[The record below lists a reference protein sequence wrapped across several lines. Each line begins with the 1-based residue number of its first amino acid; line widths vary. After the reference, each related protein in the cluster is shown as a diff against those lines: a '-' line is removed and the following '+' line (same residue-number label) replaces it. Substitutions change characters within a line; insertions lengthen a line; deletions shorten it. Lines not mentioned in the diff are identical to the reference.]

1 MQEISAYELIKE
13 KLHAIPNQRHKGS
26 LFEKISKQ
34 FLQEHDSANEYE
46 SIDLWYDWKLRGK
59 ERDKG
64 IDIVITTS
72 NKEYIAVQCK
82 FHQNS
87 VSYNDI
93 SPFLTQLLSGHKLQ
107 NGVGGVKFK
116 KGIII
121 STSNLTSEALKAIEQ
136 IRSTGM
142 GIDIDEITEEDFIYS
157 RIDWEKFDPTKTE
170 DEIPLCDKKRPRP
183 HQTEA
188 IEKTKEYFSDPKNA
202 RGKLIMACGT
212 GKTYTSLKIME
223 ALDPKIT
230 LFLAPSIALLSQ
242 TFREYAQEKSEPF
255 YASIVCSDDKTGQS
269 KKNKSKNEDNDD
281 IKFSELPIKAST
293 RLEDILSAYERAQK
307 ENKRFII
314 FSTYQSALR
323 IKEAQEA
330 GLNGIDLIICDEA
343 HRTVGAMYST
353 NERDDKNAFTLCHS
367 DENIKAKKR
376 LYMTATPK
384 VYSESSKAKAK
395 EKDNVIYSMDDA
407 QTFGEEIYT
416 LNFERAIALDLLTD
430 YKVIILAVRSENLSG
445 VTNSVN
451 KKISQLE
458 AKGTKLDK
466 KLINNEFVCKIVGTH
481 KGLAKQDLIALDEEN
496 KEDHNL
502 QNKADTFVSQ
512 RAISF
517 CKSINTSKN
526 IKDSFETIMECYD
539 EELKKKSFKNL
550 QIKIDHVDGTMNCK
564 DRLEKLEKLNEFQP
578 NTCKVLSNARC
589 LSEGVDVPAL
599 DSVIFFDGRSAMVDI
614 IQAVGRVMRKAK
626 NKKRG
631 YIILPI
637 ALRESEIKNLDE
649 AVKNTNFQNIWKVL
663 KALRS
668 HDSSLVDEAT
678 FREKIKIFGSD
689 DASNLDDEEELQ
701 KDKTEQS
708 PNDPKQA
715 QKTLFDAIL
724 LQDLAN
730 AVYNVMPTKLGDRN
744 YWENFAKKTGNIA
757 RTLNDRLKEL
767 FGKNPEIF
775 DNFLTSL
782 RGNIHQNIKEEEAL
796 DMIISHVIT
805 KPIFDAIFG
814 DNIQN
819 PIAKAL
825 DKMVLKL
832 SDLGLEGETKDLKN
846 LYESVKT
853 EAARAKSQKTQQELI
868 KNLYN
873 TFFKE
878 AFRKQSEK
886 LGIVYTPIEVVDFI
900 LRATNGILKKHFN
913 TDFNDKNITI
923 FDPFTGTGSF
933 IARLLSKENDF
944 ISDEALKEK
953 FQKGLFAFDIVLLS
967 YYIALINIT
976 QAAQSRDS
984 SLKNFKNIALTD
996 SLDYLE
1002 EKSAKGVIPGF
1013 EDLKEN
1019 QEIKTTMEKQ
1029 NIRVIIGN
1037 PPYSSG
1043 AKSENDNNQN
1053 LKHPKLEKRV
1063 YETYGKNSTSRSV
1076 GNTTRDTL
1084 IQSIRMASDLLK
1096 DKGVLGF
1103 VVNGS
1108 FIDSKSADG
1117 FRKCV
1122 AKEFSHLYVL
1132 NLRGNARTS
1141 GEERKKQG
1149 DGIFDSGSRA
1159 TVAIIFFV
1167 KDESVQNSTIHYY
1180 EVEDYLKREAK
1191 LNLLAGFENLDSVP
1205 FSEITPNNKGDWINQ
1220 REYGFD
1226 KLIPLKRDKNQKIF
1240 DTIFDLNSNG
1250 VKTSRDPWVYNFSPN
1265 ALMQSVQ
1272 NCIDAYNADLK
1283 RFNERFREAFKQRTQ
1298 GIKPADRYKHLS
1310 DQEITTDKTKIAW
1323 VQNLKT
1329 QLIKGKKL
1337 DDFSQEKISV
1347 SLYRPFNKQYF
1358 YYERELAWSFCLMK
1372 KIFPDKS
1379 ARNVVINTG
1388 VGKVFS
1394 ALISS
1399 EIPCLDLLH
1408 HNQAYPLYYYDD
1420 LGNRYNAISGYA
1432 LNLFRRHYQDNAIVE
1447 EEIFYYIYAIFHHKG
1462 YLEKYKN
1469 SLTKEDP
1476 RIALSKDF
1484 KELSILGE
1492 ELAKLHLN
1500 YESGEMH
1507 TSVAYK
1513 TLMNAEQKDY
1523 YDVVQMKKDK
1533 KGDRIQYNHHITIT
1547 QIPQKAFDYVVNGK
1561 SAIDWVIERY
1571 SITTDKDSLI
1581 ENNPNHYAGGKYIFE
1596 LLCRV
1601 ITLSVKSVDLIEKI
1615 SEKRFE

>member
-13 KLHAIPNQRHKGS
+13 KLHAIPNLRHKGS

-46 SIDLWYDWKLRGK
+46 SIDLWYDWELRGK

-87 VSYNDI
+87 ISLNDI
-93 SPFLTQLLSGHKLQ
+93 ATFLHKLQ
-107 NGVGGVKFK
+107 SGVGEVRFK

-121 STSNLTSEALKAIEQ
+121 STSNLTSTALKEIEQ
-136 IRSTGM
+136 TRSAGKD
-142 GIDIDEITEEDFIYS
+142 IDIDIISEEDFIYS

-170 DEIPLCDKKRPRP
+170 DEIPLCDKKKPRP

-188 IEKTKEYFSDPKNA
+188 INATKEYFSDPKNA

-242 TFREYAQEKSEPF
+242 TFREYAQEKSDPF
-255 YASIVCSDDKTGQS
+255 YASIVCSDDKVGQS
-269 KKNKSKNEDNDD
+269 KNEYNDD

-293 RLEDILSAYERAQK
+293 RLEDILSVYEKAQK

-343 HRTVGAMYST
+343 HRTVGAMYSS

-367 DENIKAKKR
+367 DENIKATKR

-395 EKDNVIYSMDDA
+395 EKDNVIYSMDDEEI
-407 QTFGEEIYT
+407 FGEEIYT
-416 LNFERAIALDLLTD
+416 LNFSKAIALDLLTD

-451 KKISQLE
+451 KKISQLK

-481 KGLAKQDLIALDEEN
+481 KGLAKQDLIALDDEN
-496 KEDHNL
+496 KEDNDL
-502 QNKADTFVSQ
+502 KSKRDTFVSQ

-517 CKSINTSKN
+517 CKSIQTSKN

-550 QIKIDHVDGTMNCK
+550 KISIDHVDGTMNCK
-564 DRLEKLEKLNEFQP
+564 ERLDKLEELNQFEP

-599 DSVIFFDGRSAMVDI
+599 DSVIFFDGKSAMVDI

-637 ALRESEIKNLDE
+637 ALEEHEIQNLDE
-649 AVKNTNFQNIWKVL
+649 AVKNTNFKNIWKVL

-678 FREKIKIFGSD
+678 FKEKIKIFGSD
-689 DASNLDDEEELQ
+689 DTSNLDDEEELQ

-708 PNDPKQA
+708 DPKQA

-724 LQDLAN
+724 LQDLAD

-757 RTLNDRLKEL
+757 RTLNERLKDI

-796 DMIISHVIT
+796 DMITSHVIT

-878 AFRKQSEK
+878 AFKKQSEK

-913 TDFNDKNITI
+913 TDFNDQNITI

-933 IARLLSKENDF
+933 IARLLSKENAL

-976 QAAQSRDS
+976 QAAQNRDS

-1002 EKSAKGVIPGF
+1002 EKSAKGVFPLF

-1019 QEIKTTMEKQ
+1019 QEIKDTLADQ

-1053 LKHPKLEKRV
+1053 LTHPKLEKLV
-1063 YETYGKNSTSRSV
+1063 YEKYGKNSTAKV
-1076 GNTTRDTL
+1076 GATTRDTL
-1084 IQSIRMASDLLK
+1084 IQSIRMASDLLR
-1096 DKGVLGF
+1096 DKGVVGF

-1122 AKEFSHLYVL
+1122 AKEFSHLYAL
-1132 NLRGNARTS
+1132 NLRGNQRTS
-1141 GEERKKQG
+1141 GEVSKKEG
-1149 DGIFDSGSRA
+1149 GKIFDSGSRA
-1159 TVAIIFFV
+1159 TIAVIFFV
-1167 KDESVQNSTIHYY
+1167 KDKSVPDNTIFYY
-1180 EVEDYLKREAK
+1180 EVEDGLKREAK
-1191 LNLLAGFENLDSVP
+1191 LNLLAGFENLDLVP
-1205 FSEITPNNKGDWINQ
+1205 FKEITPNDKGDWINQ
-1220 REYGFD
+1220 RNDDFE
-1226 KLIPLKRDKNQKIF
+1226 KLIPLKRDKKLKIF

-1250 VKTSRDPWVYNFSPN
+1250 VVSGRDPWVYNFSPN

-1272 NCIDAYNADLK
+1272 TCIDTYNADLK
-1283 RFNERFREAFKQRTQ
+1283 RFNEVFREAFKQRTK
-1298 GIKPADRYKHLS
+1298 GVKKADLYKHLN

-1323 VQNLKT
+1323 TRSLKQGFIKNENLPESSMERIR
-1329 QLIKGKKL
+1329 LA
-1337 DDFSQEKISV
+1337 
-1347 SLYRPFNKQYF
+1347 LYRPFNKQWLYWDKTWN
-1358 YYERELAWSFCLMK
+1358 EEQSQLP
-1372 KIFPDKS
+1372 KIFPDKG
-1379 ARNVVINTG
+1379 ARNVVINTTIRN
-1388 VGKVFS
+1388 FS
-1394 ALISS
+1394 ALIGDA
-1399 EIPCLDLLH
+1399 IPDTH
-1408 HNQAYPLYYYDD
+1408 FIGDTNAYPLYYYDD

-1432 LNLFRRHYQDNAIVE
+1432 LNLFRRHYQDDSIVE

-1469 SLTKEDP
+1469 SLAKEAP
-1476 RIALSKDF
+1476 RIALSEDF
-1484 KELSILGE
+1484 KELSTLGK
-1492 ELAKLHLN
+1492 ELAELHLN

-1507 TSVAYK
+1507 TSVK
-1513 TLMNAEQKDY
+1513 HNLLENAKIESY
-1523 YDVVQMKKDK
+1523 YDVEKMTK

-1547 QIPQKAFDYVVNGK
+1547 QIPKKAFDYVVNGR

-1571 SITTDKDSLI
+1571 QKTMDKESLI
-1581 ENNPNHYAGGKYIFE
+1581 ENNPNDYAGGKYVFE
-1596 LLCRV
+1596 LLCGV
-1601 ITLSVKSVDLIEKI
+1601 IKLSEKSVDLIEKI

>member
-1 MQEISAYELIKE
+1 MQEISTYELIKE

-64 IDIVITTS
+64 IDIVIQTTS
-72 NKEYIAVQCK
+72 KEYIAVQCK

-87 VSYNDI
+87 ISYNDI

-107 NGVGGVKFK
+107 NGVGEIKFK

-121 STSNLTSEALKAIEQ
+121 STSHLTSEALKAIEQ

-269 KKNKSKNEDNDD
+269 KNEDNDD
-281 IKFSELPIKAST
+281 IKFSELPLKPST
-293 RLEDILSAYERAQK
+293 RLEDILSAYEKAQK

-330 GLNGIDLIICDEA
+330 GLGEIDLIICDEA

-367 DENIKAKKR
+367 DGNIKATKR

-395 EKDNVIYSMDDA
+395 ESDNVIYSMDDA

-481 KGLAKQDLIALDEEN
+481 KGLAKQDVIALDDEN
-496 KEDHNL
+496 QEDNDL
-502 QNKADTFVSQ
+502 KNKADTFVSQ

-517 CKSINTSKN
+517 CKSIQTSKN

-550 QIKIDHVDGTMNCK
+550 QINIDHVDGTMNCK
-564 DRLEKLEKLNEFQP
+564 ERLDKLENLNAFKP

-637 ALRESEIKNLDE
+637 ALKESEIKNLDE

-668 HDSSLVDEAT
+668 HDPSLVDEAT
-678 FREKIKIFGSD
+678 FKEKIKIFGSD
-689 DASNLDDEEELQ
+689 DASNPDDEEELQ
-701 KDKTEQS
+701 KDKTEHQ
-708 PNDPKQA
+708 NDPKEA

-757 RTLNDRLKEL
+757 RTLNNRLKEL

-782 RGNIHQNIKEEEAL
+782 RGNIHQGIKEEKAL
-796 DMIISHVIT
+796 DMIISHIIT

-853 EAARAKSQKTQQELI
+853 EAARAKSQKSQQELI

-933 IARLLSKENDF
+933 IARLLSKENDL

-953 FQKGLFAFDIVLLS
+953 FQNHLFAFDIVLLS

-976 QAAQSRDS
+976 QAAQNRDS

-1002 EKSAKGVIPGF
+1002 EKSDKGVIPGF
-1013 EDLKEN
+1013 EYLFADLKEN
-1019 QEIKTTMEKQ
+1019 KEIKTTMEKQ

-1037 PPYSSG
+1037 PPYIQVALK
-1043 AKSENDNNQN
+1043 AK
-1053 LKHPKLEKRV
+1053 
-1063 YETYGKNSTSRSV
+1063 TI
-1076 GNTTRDTL
+1076 TTRT
-1084 IQSIRMASDLLK
+1084 
-1096 DKGVLGF
+1096 
-1103 VVNGS
+1103 
-1108 FIDSKSADG
+1108 
-1117 FRKCV
+1117 
-1122 AKEFSHLYVL
+1122 
-1132 NLRGNARTS
+1132 
-1141 GEERKKQG
+1141 
-1149 DGIFDSGSRA
+1149 
-1159 TVAIIFFV
+1159 
-1167 KDESVQNSTIHYY
+1167 
-1180 EVEDYLKREAK
+1180 
-1191 LNLLAGFENLDSVP
+1191 
-1205 FSEITPNNKGDWINQ
+1205 
-1220 REYGFD
+1220 
-1226 KLIPLKRDKNQKIF
+1226 
-1240 DTIFDLNSNG
+1240 
-1250 VKTSRDPWVYNFSPN
+1250 
-1265 ALMQSVQ
+1265 
-1272 NCIDAYNADLK
+1272 
-1283 RFNERFREAFKQRTQ
+1283 
-1298 GIKPADRYKHLS
+1298 
-1310 DQEITTDKTKIAW
+1310 
-1323 VQNLKT
+1323 
-1329 QLIKGKKL
+1329 
-1337 DDFSQEKISV
+1337 
-1347 SLYRPFNKQYF
+1347 
-1358 YYERELAWSFCLMK
+1358 
-1372 KIFPDKS
+1372 
-1379 ARNVVINTG
+1379 
-1388 VGKVFS
+1388 
-1394 ALISS
+1394 
-1399 EIPCLDLLH
+1399 
-1408 HNQAYPLYYYDD
+1408 
-1420 LGNRYNAISGYA
+1420 
-1432 LNLFRRHYQDNAIVE
+1432 
-1447 EEIFYYIYAIFHHKG
+1447 
-1462 YLEKYKN
+1462 
-1469 SLTKEDP
+1469 
-1476 RIALSKDF
+1476 
-1484 KELSILGE
+1484 
-1492 ELAKLHLN
+1492 
-1500 YESGEMH
+1500 
-1507 TSVAYK
+1507 
-1513 TLMNAEQKDY
+1513 
-1523 YDVVQMKKDK
+1523 
-1533 KGDRIQYNHHITIT
+1533 
-1547 QIPQKAFDYVVNGK
+1547 
-1561 SAIDWVIERY
+1561 
-1571 SITTDKDSLI
+1571 
-1581 ENNPNHYAGGKYIFE
+1581 
-1596 LLCRV
+1596 
-1601 ITLSVKSVDLIEKI
+1601 
-1615 SEKRFE
+1615 

>member
-1 MQEISAYELIKE
+1 MQEISAYKFIKE

-26 LFEKISKQ
+26 LFEKISKR
-34 FLQEHDSANEYE
+34 FLKEHDSADEYE
-46 SIDLWYDWKLRGK
+46 SIDLWSDWKLRGK
-59 ERDKG
+59 ERDRG
-64 IDIVITTS
+64 IDMVITTAS
-72 NKEYIAVQCK
+72 KEYIAVQCK
-82 FHQNS
+82 FHQDS
-87 VSYNDI
+87 VSLNDL
-93 SPFLTQLLSGHKLQ
+93 STFLFKLQ
-107 NGVGGVKFK
+107 SGVGEVGFK

-121 STSNLTSEALKAIEQ
+121 STSNLTSDALEEIEQ
-136 IRSTGM
+136 IRKSK
-142 GIDIDEITEEDFIYS
+142 GIDIVEITEEDFIYS
-157 RIDWEKFDPTKTE
+157 QIDWEKFDPTQTQGE
-170 DEIPLCDKKRPRP
+170 LPLCDKKKPRP
-183 HQTEA
+183 HQIEA
-188 IEKTKEYFSDPKNA
+188 IKATKEYFSDPKNT

-255 YASIVCSDDKTGQS
+255 YASIVCSDDKVG
-269 KKNKSKNEDNDD
+269 KSKNEDNDD
-281 IKFSELPIKAST
+281 INFSELPLKPST
-293 RLEDILSAYERAQK
+293 RLKDILSVHEKAQK

-314 FSTYQSALR
+314 FSTYQSVLR

-330 GLNGIDLIICDEA
+330 GLGGIDLVICDEA
-343 HRTVGAMYST
+343 HRTVGAMYSS

-367 DENIKAKKR
+367 DKNIKATKR

-395 EKDNVIYSMDDA
+395 ESDNVIYSMDDA
-407 QTFGEEIYT
+407 EIFGEEIYT
-416 LNFERAIALDLLTD
+416 LNFSQAIALDLLTD
-430 YKVIILAVRSENLSG
+430 YKVIILAVRKENLSG

-481 KGLAKQDLIALDEEN
+481 KGLAKQDLIALDDEN
-496 KEDHNL
+496 KKDYDL
-502 QNKADTFVSQ
+502 QNKHDTTPSQ

-517 CKSINTSKN
+517 CKSIQTSKN

-539 EELKKKSFKNL
+539 EELKKKISKNL
-550 QIKIDHVDGTMNCK
+550 TISIDHIDGTMNCK
-564 DRLEKLEKLNEFQP
+564 VRLEKLEELNEYQH

-599 DSVIFFDGRSAMVDI
+599 DSIVFFDGKSAMVDI

-626 NKKRG
+626 RKQRG

-637 ALRESEIKNLDE
+637 TLEESEIQNLDE
-649 AVKNTNFQNIWKVL
+649 AVNNTNFKNIWKVL

-668 HDSSLVDEAT
+668 HDPSLVDEAT
-678 FREKIKIFGSD
+678 FKEKIKIFGSND
-689 DASNLDDEEELQ
+689 ESNPDDDEELK
-701 KDKTEQS
+701 KDKTEQAQ
-708 PNDPKQA
+708 NDPKQA

-724 LQDLAN
+724 LQDLAD

-757 RTLNDRLKEL
+757 RTLNNRLKNIFE
-767 FGKNPEIF
+767 KNPEF
-775 DNFLTSL
+775 FHGFLDSL
-782 RGNIHQNIKEEEAL
+782 RGNIHSNIKEDEAL
-796 DMIISHVIT
+796 DMITSHIIT

-814 DNIQN
+814 DNIKN
-819 PIAKAL
+819 PISKAL
-825 DKMVLKL
+825 DKMVEKL
-832 SDLGLEGETKDLKN
+832 STLGLQGETKDLKN

-853 EAARAKSQKTQQELI
+853 EATHAKSQKSQQELI

-878 AFRKQSEK
+878 AFKKQSEK

-900 LRATNGILKKHFN
+900 LRATNGILKKHFH

-933 IARLLSKENDF
+933 IARLLSKENEL

-953 FQKGLFAFDIVLLS
+953 FLNHLFAFDIVLLA

-976 QAAQSRDS
+976 QAAQNRDG

-1002 EKSAKGVIPGF
+1002 EKSAKGVFKFF

-1019 QEIKTTMEKQ
+1019 KDIKDTIKKQ

-1037 PPYSSG
+1037 PPYSAG

-1053 LKHPKLEKRV
+1053 LSHPKLEKWV
-1063 YETYGKNSTSRSV
+1063 YETYGKNSTAKV
-1076 GNTTRDTL
+1076 GKATRDTL

-1096 DKGVLGF
+1096 DKGVVGF

-1108 FIDSKSADG
+1108 FIDSKGADG
-1117 FRKCV
+1117 FRKSV
-1122 AKEFSHLYVL
+1122 AQEFSHLYVL
-1132 NLRGNARTS
+1132 NLRGNQRTS
-1141 GEERKKQG
+1141 GEVSRKEGGK
-1149 DGIFDSGSRA
+1149 IFDSGSRA
-1159 TVAIIFFV
+1159 TIAIIFFV
-1167 KDESVQNSTIHYY
+1167 KDKSVNNNTIHYY
-1180 EVEDYLKREAK
+1180 DIGDYLKREAK
-1191 LNLLAGFENLDSVP
+1191 LNLLANFENLDSVP
-1205 FSEITPNNKGDWINQ
+1205 FEKITPNNKVDWINQ
-1220 REYGFD
+1220 REDGFE
-1226 KLIPLKRDKNQKIF
+1226 KLIPLKRDKKLQNPSVF
-1240 DTIFDLNSNG
+1240 DINSGG
-1250 VKTSRDPWVYNFSPN
+1250 VTTGRDPWVYNFSKD
-1265 ALMQSVQ
+1265 ALRCSVQ
-1272 NCIDAYNADLK
+1272 KCIDTYNADLK
-1283 RFNERFREAFKQRTQ
+1283 RFNARFREAFKQTCSGVKSGQ
-1298 GIKPADRYKHLS
+1298 LYKQLNNK
-1310 DQEITTDKTKIAW
+1310 EITTDKTKIAW
-1323 VQNLKT
+1323 TRGLKNN
-1329 QLIKGKKL
+1329 LIKNKNL
-1337 DDFSQEKISV
+1337 QESHKDRIRL
-1347 SLYRPFNKQYF
+1347 SLYRPFNKQWLYF
-1358 YYERELAWSFCLMK
+1358 DKNLNEEQCQLP
-1372 KIFPDKS
+1372 KIFPDKD
-1379 ARNVVINTG
+1379 AQNVVINTTIRN
-1388 VGKVFS
+1388 FS
-1394 ALISS
+1394 ALVSDA
-1399 EIPCLDLLH
+1399 IPDTH
-1408 HNQAYPLYYYDD
+1408 FIGDANAYPLYYYDD
-1420 LGNRYNAISGYA
+1420 LGNRHYAISGYA
-1432 LNLFRRHYQDNAIVE
+1432 LNLFRRHYQDNAITE

-1469 SLTKEDP
+1469 SLAKEAP
-1476 RIALSKDF
+1476 RVALSEDF
-1484 KELSILGE
+1484 KELSVLGK

-1507 TSVAYK
+1507 ASVEYK
-1513 TLMNAEQKDY
+1513 TLMNAEEKGY
-1523 YDVVQMKKDK
+1523 YDVETMKKI
-1533 KGDRIQYNHHITIT
+1533 GDRIHYNNHIAIT
-1547 QIPQKAFDYVVNGK
+1547 KIPKKAFEYVVNGK
-1561 SAIDWVIERY
+1561 STIDWVIERY
-1571 SITTDKDSLI
+1571 KKTTDKDSLI
-1581 ENNPNHYAGGKYIFE
+1581 ENNPNDYKGGKYVFE

>member
-1 MQEISAYELIKE
+1 M
-13 KLHAIPNQRHKGS
+13 
-26 LFEKISKQ
+26 
-34 FLQEHDSANEYE
+34 
-46 SIDLWYDWKLRGK
+46 
-59 ERDKG
+59 
-64 IDIVITTS
+64 
-72 NKEYIAVQCK
+72 
-82 FHQNS
+82 
-87 VSYNDI
+87 
-93 SPFLTQLLSGHKLQ
+93 
-107 NGVGGVKFK
+107 
-116 KGIII
+116 
-121 STSNLTSEALKAIEQ
+121 
-136 IRSTGM
+136 
-142 GIDIDEITEEDFIYS
+142 
-157 RIDWEKFDPTKTE
+157 
-170 DEIPLCDKKRPRP
+170 
-183 HQTEA
+183 
-188 IEKTKEYFSDPKNA
+188 
-202 RGKLIMACGT
+202 
-212 GKTYTSLKIME
+212 
-223 ALDPKIT
+223 
-230 LFLAPSIALLSQ
+230 
-242 TFREYAQEKSEPF
+242 
-255 YASIVCSDDKTGQS
+255 
-269 KKNKSKNEDNDD
+269 
-281 IKFSELPIKAST
+281 
-293 RLEDILSAYERAQK
+293 
-307 ENKRFII
+307 
-314 FSTYQSALR
+314 
-323 IKEAQEA
+323 
-330 GLNGIDLIICDEA
+330 
-343 HRTVGAMYST
+343 
-353 NERDDKNAFTLCHS
+353 
-367 DENIKAKKR
+367 
-376 LYMTATPK
+376 
-384 VYSESSKAKAK
+384 
-395 EKDNVIYSMDDA
+395 
-407 QTFGEEIYT
+407 
-416 LNFERAIALDLLTD
+416 DLLTD
-430 YKVIILAVRSENLSG
+430 YKVIILAVRKENLSS

-451 KKISQLE
+451 KKISQLKAE
-458 AKGTKLDK
+458 GTKLDK

-481 KGLAKQDLIALDEEN
+481 KGLAKQDLIVLDDEN
-496 KEDHNL
+496 KEDYNL
-502 QNKADTFVSQ
+502 QNQYDTAPSQ
-512 RAISF
+512 RAINF

-550 QIKIDHVDGTMNCK
+550 QIKIDHIDGTMNCK
-564 DRLEKLEKLNEFQP
+564 DRLEKLEKLNEFEP

-599 DSVIFFDGRSAMVDI
+599 DSIVFFDGKSAMVDI

-637 ALRESEIKNLDE
+637 ALEDSEIQNLDE
-649 AVKNTNFQNIWKVL
+649 AVNNTNFQNIWKVL

-708 PNDPKQA
+708 DPKEA

-757 RTLNDRLKEL
+757 RTLNNRLKEL

-782 RGNIHQNIKEEEAL
+782 RGNIHQSIKEEEAL
-796 DMIISHVIT
+796 DMIISHIIT
-805 KPIFDAIFG
+805 KPIFDALFG
-814 DNIQN
+814 DNIKN

-825 DKMVLKL
+825 DKMVQKL
-832 SDLGLEGETKDLKN
+832 ATLGLEGETKDLKN

-853 EAARAKSQKTQQELI
+853 EALHAKSQKSQQELI

-913 TDFNDKNITI
+913 TDFNDSNITI

-933 IARLLSKENDF
+933 IARLLSKENNL

-976 QAAQSRDS
+976 QAAQNRDS

-1019 QEIKTTMEKQ
+1019 QEIKTTLADQKIQ
-1029 NIRVIIGN
+1029 VIIGN

-1053 LKHPKLEKRV
+1053 LKHPKLEKWV
-1063 YETYGKNSTSRSV
+1063 YDTYGKNSTAKA
-1076 GNTTRDTL
+1076 GKTTRDTL

-1122 AKEFSHLYVL
+1122 AKDFSHLYVL
-1132 NLRGNARTS
+1132 NLRGNQRTS
-1141 GEERKKQG
+1141 GEVSKKEG
-1149 DGIFDSGSRA
+1149 GKIFDSGSRA

-1167 KDESVQNSTIHYY
+1167 KDKDAPNHTIFYY

-1205 FSEITPNNKGDWINQ
+1205 FKEITPNDKGDWINQ
-1220 REYGFD
+1220 RNDDFE
-1226 KLIPLKRDKNQKIF
+1226 KLIPLKRDPKLKIF
-1240 DTIFDLNSNG
+1240 NTIFDLNSNG
-1250 VKTSRDPWVYNFSPN
+1250 VTSGRDPWVYNFSPN
-1265 ALMQSVQ
+1265 ALKQSVQ
-1272 NCIDAYNADLK
+1272 NCIDTYNADLK
-1283 RFNERFREAFKQRTQ
+1283 RFNERFREAFKQRTAKDK
-1298 GIKPADRYKHLS
+1298 GIKPADRYKHLN
-1310 DQEITTDKTKIAW
+1310 DREITTDKTKIAW
-1323 VQNLKT
+1323 TDGLKNK
-1329 QLIKGKKL
+1329 LIKNENL
-1337 DDFSQEKISV
+1337 PESSEKRV
-1347 SLYRPFNKQYF
+1347 RLALYRPFNKQWLYWDKTWNNRQ
-1358 YYERELAWSFCLMK
+1358 YQLP
-1372 KIFPDKS
+1372 KIFPDKGT
-1379 ARNVVINTG
+1379 RNVVINTG
-1388 VGKVFS
+1388 VGNGKDFS
-1394 ALISS
+1394 ALVSDFISDYGLIS
-1399 EIPCLDLLH
+1399 P
-1408 HNQAYPLYYYDD
+1408 NQAYPLYYYDD

-1432 LNLFRRHYQDNAIVE
+1432 LNLFRRHYKDSAITE

-1469 SLTKEDP
+1469 SLAKEAP
-1476 RIALSKDF
+1476 RIALSEDF
-1484 KELSILGE
+1484 KELSVLGKQ
-1492 ELAKLHLN
+1492 LAKLHLN
-1500 YESGEMH
+1500 YENGEMH
-1507 TSVAYK
+1507 TSVK
-1513 TLMNAEQKDY
+1513 HNLLENAGMEGY

-1533 KGDRIQYNHHITIT
+1533 KGDRIIYNHHITIT
-1547 QIPQKAFDYVVNGK
+1547 QIPKKAFDYVVNGK

-1581 ENNPNHYAGGKYIFE
+1581 ENNPNHYAGGKYVFE

-1601 ITLSVKSVDLIEKI
+1601 IKLSEKSVDLIEKI

>member
-1 MQEISAYELIKE
+1 MSEISTYKLIKE
-13 KLHAIPNQRHKGS
+13 KLHAIPNLRHKGS
-26 LFEKISKQ
+26 WFEKVSKR
-34 FLQEHDSANEYE
+34 FLKEHDSADEYE
-46 SIDLWYDWKLRGK
+46 SIDLWNDWKLRGK
-59 ERDKG
+59 EGDRG
-64 IDIVITTS
+64 IDMVITTTS
-72 NKEYIAVQCK
+72 KEYIAVQCK
-82 FHQNS
+82 YHQDNIS
-87 VSYNDI
+87 LNDI
-93 SPFLTQLLSGHKLQ
+93 ATFLSQLQ
-107 NGVGGVKFK
+107 AGVGEVRFK

-121 STSNLTSEALKAIEQ
+121 STSKLTRAALEEIEQ

-157 RIDWEKFDPTKTE
+157 QIDWEKFDPTQTQG
-170 DEIPLCDKKRPRP
+170 EIPLCDKKKPRP
-183 HQTEA
+183 HQIEA
-188 IEKTKEYFSDPKNA
+188 IDATKEYFSSPKNA

-223 ALDPKIT
+223 ALEPKIT

-255 YASIVCSDDKTGQS
+255 YASIVCSDDKVG
-269 KKNKSKNEDNDD
+269 KSKNEDNDD
-281 IKFSELPIKAST
+281 IKFSELPIKPST
-293 RLEDILSAYERAQK
+293 RLEDILSVYEKAQK

-330 GLNGIDLIICDEA
+330 GLGEIDLVICDEA
-343 HRTVGAMYST
+343 HRTVGALYST

-367 DENIKAKKR
+367 DGNIQAKKR

-395 EKDNVIYSMDDA
+395 ESDNVIYSMDDA
-407 QTFGEEIYT
+407 EIFGEEIYT

-430 YKVIILAVRSENLSG
+430 YKVMILAVRKENLSG

-451 KKISQLE
+451 KKISRLE
-458 AKGTKLDK
+458 AQGTKLDK
-466 KLINNEFVCKIVGTH
+466 KLINNEFVCKIIGTH
-481 KGLAKQDLIALDEEN
+481 KGLAKQDLIALDDE
-496 KEDHNL
+496 
-502 QNKADTFVSQ
+502 NKADSDLQHKEDTIASQ

-517 CKSINTSKN
+517 CKSIKTSKN

-539 EELKKKSFKNL
+539 EELKKKISKNL
-550 QIKIDHVDGTMNCK
+550 TISIDHIDGTMNCK
-564 DRLEKLEKLNEFQP
+564 VRLDKLEELNEYQH

-599 DSVIFFDGRSAMVDI
+599 DSIVFFDGKSAMVDI

-626 NKKRG
+626 GKKRG

-637 ALRESEIKNLDE
+637 ALEESEIQNLDE
-649 AVKNTNFQNIWKVL
+649 AVNNTNFKNIWKVL

-668 HDSSLVDEAT
+668 HDPSLVDEAT
-678 FREKIKIFGSD
+678 FKEKIKIFGSD
-689 DASNLDDEEELQ
+689 DESNPDDDEELK
-701 KDKTEQS
+701 KDKTEQ
-708 PNDPKQA
+708 DPKQA

-724 LQDLAN
+724 LQDLAD
-730 AVYNVMPTKLGDRN
+730 AVYNVMPTKLGDKN
-744 YWENFAKKTGNIA
+744 YWENFTKKTGNIA
-757 RTLNDRLKEL
+757 RTLSNRLKMIFE
-767 FGKNPEIF
+767 KNPEF
-775 DNFLTSL
+775 FHDFLDSL
-782 RGNIHQNIKEEEAL
+782 RDNIHQNIREDEVL
-796 DMIISHVIT
+796 DMITSHIIT

-853 EAARAKSQKTQQELI
+853 EATHAKSQKSQQELI

-913 TDFNDKNITI
+913 TDFNDKSITI

-933 IARLLSKENDF
+933 IARLLSKENAL

-953 FQKGLFAFDIVLLS
+953 FQKNLFAFDIVLLS

-976 QAAQSRDS
+976 QAAQNRDS
-984 SLKNFKNIALTD
+984 SLKTFKNIALTD

-1002 EKSAKGVIPGF
+1002 EKSAKGVFKFF

-1019 QEIKTTMEKQ
+1019 KDIKDTIEKQ

-1037 PPYSSG
+1037 PPYSAG

-1053 LKHPKLEKRV
+1053 LSHPKLEKWV
-1063 YETYGKNSTSRSV
+1063 KEKYGKNSSAKS
-1076 GNTTRDTL
+1076 GKATRDTL
-1084 IQSIRMASDLLK
+1084 IQSIYMASELLK

-1122 AKEFSHLYVL
+1122 AQEFSHLYVL
-1132 NLRGNARTS
+1132 NLRGNQRTS
-1141 GEERKKQG
+1141 GEVSRKEGGK
-1149 DGIFDSGSRA
+1149 IFDSGSRA
-1159 TVAIIFFV
+1159 TIAVIFFV
-1167 KDESVQNSTIHYY
+1167 KDTSVSNNNTIHYY
-1180 EVEDYLKREAK
+1180 DIGDYLKREAK
-1191 LNLLAGFENLDSVP
+1191 LNRLSHFTNLDTIP
-1205 FSEITPNNKGDWINQ
+1205 FETIIPNNKGDWINQ
-1220 REYGFD
+1220 RDDAFE
-1226 KLIPLKRDKNQKIF
+1226 KLIPLKRDKKLNNDSVF
-1240 DTIFDLNSNG
+1240 DINSGG
-1250 VKTSRDPWVYNFSPN
+1250 VASGRDPWVYNFSQKI
-1265 ALMQSVQ
+1265 LTQSVQ
-1272 NCIDAYNADLK
+1272 KCIDTYNADLK
-1283 RFNERFREAFKQRTQ
+1283 RFNAHFREAFKQRTK
-1298 GIKPADRYKHLS
+1298 GVKKADLYKHLN
-1310 DQEITTDKTKIAW
+1310 DREITTDKTKIAW

-1358 YYERELAWSFCLMK
+1358 YYERELAWSFYSMK
-1372 KIFPDKS
+1372 KIFPNKD
-1379 ARNVVINTG
+1379 AQNVVINTG
-1388 VGKVFS
+1388 IGKVFS

-1399 EIPCLDLLH
+1399 EIPHLVLLH
-1408 HNQAYPLYYYDD
+1408 NNQAYPLYYYDD
-1420 LGNRYNAISGYA
+1420 LGNRHYAISGYA
-1432 LNLFRRHYQDNAIVE
+1432 LNLFRKHYEDNSIVE
-1447 EEIFYYIYAIFHHKG
+1447 EEIFYYIYAILHHKG

-1469 SLTKEDP
+1469 SLAKEAP
-1476 RIALSKDF
+1476 CIALSDDF
-1484 KELSILGE
+1484 KELSILGK
-1492 ELAKLHLN
+1492 ELGELHLN

-1507 TSVAYK
+1507 ASVEYK
-1513 TLMNAEQKDY
+1513 TLMNAEEKGY
-1523 YDVVQMKKDK
+1523 YDVETMIK
-1533 KGDRIQYNHHITIT
+1533 KGDRIHYNNHIAIT
-1547 QIPQKAFDYVVNGK
+1547 KIPQKAFDYVVNGK

-1571 SITTDKDSLI
+1571 QKTTDKDSLI
-1581 ENNPNHYAGGKYIFE
+1581 ENNPNDYKGGKNMFLNSFVGSSHSLKKAWI
-1596 LLCRV
+1596 
-1601 ITLSVKSVDLIEKI
+1601 
-1615 SEKRFE
+1615 

>member
-13 KLHAIPNQRHKGS
+13 KLQAIPNQRLKGS
-26 LFEKISKQ
+26 WFEKISKQ

-46 SIDLWYDWKLRGK
+46 SIDLWYDWELRGK

-87 VSYNDI
+87 ISYNDI
-93 SPFLTQLLSGHKLQ
+93 SPFLFKLQ
-107 NGVGGVKFK
+107 SGVGEVRFK

-121 STSNLTSEALKAIEQ
+121 STSNLTSEALNEIED
-136 IRSTGM
+136 IRKNE
-142 GIDIDEITEEDFIYS
+142 GIDIVEITEEDFIYS
-157 RIDWEKFDPTKTE
+157 RIDWEKFDPMQTQGE
-170 DEIPLCDKKRPRP
+170 LPLCDKKKPRT
-183 HQTEA
+183 HQKEA
-188 IEKTKEYFSDPKNA
+188 IEETKKYFSNPKNT

-269 KKNKSKNEDNDD
+269 KNEDNDD
-281 IKFSELPIKAST
+281 INFSELPLKPST
-293 RLEDILSAYERAQK
+293 RLEDILSVHKKAQK

-330 GLNGIDLIICDEA
+330 GLGAIDLIICDEA
-343 HRTVGAMYST
+343 HRTVGAMYSS

-367 DENIKAKKR
+367 DGHIKAKKR

-395 EKDNVIYSMDDA
+395 ESDNAIYSMDDA
-407 QTFGEEIYT
+407 EIFGEEIYT
-416 LNFERAIALDLLTD
+416 LHFSKAIALDLLTD
-430 YKVIILAVRSENLSG
+430 YKVMILAVRSENLSG

-451 KKISQLE
+451 KKISRLE
-458 AKGTKLDK
+458 AEGTKLDK

-481 KGLAKQDLIALDEEN
+481 KGLAKQDLIALDDEN
-496 KEDHNL
+496 KKDYDL
-502 QNKADTFVSQ
+502 QNKNDTTPSQ

-517 CKSINTSKN
+517 CKSINTSKH
-526 IKDSFETIMECYD
+526 IKESFETIMECYD

-550 QIKIDHVDGTMNCK
+550 TISIDHIDGTMNCK
-564 DRLEKLEKLNEFQP
+564 VRLEKLEELNQFKP

-599 DSVIFFDGRSAMVDI
+599 DSIVFFDGKSAMVDI

-626 NKKRG
+626 HKKRG

-637 ALRESEIKNLDE
+637 ALEESEIQNLDE
-649 AVKNTNFQNIWKVL
+649 AVNNTNFKNIWKVI

-668 HDSSLVDEAT
+668 HDPSLVDEAT
-678 FREKIKIFGSD
+678 FREKIKVFGSD
-689 DASNLDDEEELQ
+689 DNNDNDETNQSDEEPK
-701 KDKTEQS
+701 KDTTKQ
-708 PNDPKQA
+708 DPKQA

-757 RTLNDRLKEL
+757 RTLNWRLKEL

-782 RGNIHQNIKEEEAL
+782 RGNIHQSIKEEEAL
-796 DMIISHVIT
+796 DMITSHIIT

-814 DNIQN
+814 DNIKN

-853 EAARAKSQKTQQELI
+853 EAMRAKSQKSQQELI

-900 LRATNGILKKHFN
+900 LRATNGLLKKHFN
-913 TDFNDKNITI
+913 TDFNDQSITI

-933 IARLLSKENDF
+933 IARLLSKENNL

-953 FQKGLFAFDIVLLS
+953 FQKNLFAFDIVLLS

-976 QAAQSRDS
+976 QAAQNRDS

-1002 EKSAKGVIPGF
+1002 EKTNKGVFPLF

-1019 QEIKTTMEKQ
+1019 KEIKTTMEKQ

-1053 LKHPKLEKRV
+1053 LTHPKLEKWV
-1063 YETYGKNSTSRSV
+1063 YETYGKNSTAKV
-1076 GNTTRDTL
+1076 GATTRDTL

-1122 AKEFSHLYVL
+1122 AKEFAHLYVL
-1132 NLRGNARTS
+1132 NLRGNQRTS
-1141 GEERKKQG
+1141 GEVSRKEGGK
-1149 DGIFDSGSRA
+1149 IFDSGSRA
-1159 TVAIIFFV
+1159 TVAIVFFV
-1167 KDESVQNSTIHYY
+1167 KDKSAPNNTIFYY

-1191 LNLLAGFENLDSVP
+1191 LNLLANFENLESVP
-1205 FSEITPNNKGDWINQ
+1205 FKEITPNDKGDWINQ
-1220 REYGFD
+1220 RNDDFE
-1226 KLIPLKRDKNQKIF
+1226 KLIPLKRDKTLQNDSIF
-1240 DTIFDLNSNG
+1240 DINSLG
-1250 VKTSRDPWVYNFSPN
+1250 VSSGRDPWVYNFSPN
-1265 ALMQSVQ
+1265 ILTQSVQ
-1272 NCIDAYNADLK
+1272 KCIDTYNADLK
-1283 RFNERFREAFKQRTQ
+1283 RFNERFREAFKQRTK
-1298 GIKPADRYKHLS
+1298 GVKSDKLHKHLN
-1310 DQEITTDKTKIAW
+1310 DREITTDKTKIAW

-1358 YYERELAWSFCLMK
+1358 YYERELAWSFYLMK

-1399 EIPCLDLLH
+1399 EIPCCDLLF

-1432 LNLFRRHYQDNAIVE
+1432 LNLFRRHYGDNLIAE

-1469 SLTKEDP
+1469 SLAKEAP
-1476 RIALSKDF
+1476 RIALSEDF
-1484 KELSILGE
+1484 KELSMLGK
-1492 ELAKLHLN
+1492 ELAELHLN
-1500 YESGEMH
+1500 YENGEMH
-1507 TSVAYK
+1507 TSVK
-1513 TLMNAEQKDY
+1513 HNLLENAEVEGY
-1523 YDVVQMKKDK
+1523 YDVIQMKKDK

-1547 QIPQKAFDYVVNGK
+1547 QIPKKAFDYVVNGK

-1571 SITTDKDSLI
+1571 SITKDKDSLI
-1581 ENNPNHYAGGKYIFE
+1581 ENNPNDYAGGKYVFE

-1601 ITLSVKSVDLIEKI
+1601 IKLSEKSVDLIEKI

>member
-1 MQEISAYELIKE
+1 MQEISTFTLIKE
-13 KLHAIPNQRHKGS
+13 KLQAIPNQRHKGS
-26 LFEKISKQ
+26 WFEKVSRR
-34 FLQEHDSANEYE
+34 FLIEHDSANEYE
-46 SIDLWYDWKLRGK
+46 SIDLWSDWELRGN
-59 ERDKG
+59 ENDRG
-64 IDIVITTS
+64 IDMVITTTS
-72 NKEYIAVQCK
+72 KEYIAVQCK
-82 FHQNS
+82 FHQDS
-87 VSYNDI
+87 VSLNDL
-93 SPFLTQLLSGHKLQ
+93 STFLSKLQ
-107 NGVGGVKFK
+107 SGVGEVRFK

-121 STSNLTSEALKAIEQ
+121 STSNLTRAALEEIEQ

-157 RIDWEKFDPTKTE
+157 QIDWEKFDPMQTQG
-170 DEIPLCDKKRPRP
+170 EIPLCDKKKPRS
-183 HQTEA
+183 HQIEA
-188 IEKTKEYFSDPKNA
+188 IKAIKEYFSNPKNT

-223 ALDPKIT
+223 ALDPKIM

-255 YASIVCSDDKTGQS
+255 YASIVCSDDKVG
-269 KKNKSKNEDNDD
+269 KSKDEDNDD
-281 IKFSELPIKAST
+281 INFSELPLKPST
-293 RLEDILSAYERAQK
+293 RLEDVLSVYEKAQK

-330 GLNGIDLIICDEA
+330 GLGGIDLIICDEA
-343 HRTVGAMYST
+343 HRTVGAMYSS

-395 EKDNVIYSMDDA
+395 EKDNIIYSMDDEEI
-407 QTFGEEIYT
+407 FGEEIYT
-416 LNFERAIALDLLTD
+416 LNFSKAIALDLLTD
-430 YKVIILAVRSENLSG
+430 YKVIILAVRKENLSG

-451 KKISQLE
+451 QKISQLKAE
-458 AKGTKLDK
+458 GTKLDK

-481 KGLAKQDLIALDEEN
+481 KGLAKQDLIVLDDEN

-502 QNKADTFVSQ
+502 QNQYDTAPSQ
-512 RAISF
+512 RAINF
-517 CKSINTSKN
+517 CKSIQTSKN

-550 QIKIDHVDGTMNCK
+550 KISIDHIDGTMNCK

-599 DSVIFFDGRSAMVDI
+599 DSIVFFDGKSTMVDI

-626 NKKRG
+626 HKKRG

-637 ALRESEIKNLDE
+637 ALEESEIKNLDE
-649 AVKNTNFQNIWKVL
+649 AVNNTNFKNIWKVI

-668 HDSSLVDEAT
+668 HDPSLVDEAT
-678 FREKIKIFGSD
+678 FKEKIKIFGSD
-689 DASNLDDEEELQ
+689 DEKKQNDE
-701 KDKTEQS
+701 
-708 PNDPKQA
+708 
-715 QKTLFDAIL
+715 KTLFDAIL
-724 LQDLAN
+724 LQDLAD

-744 YWENFAKKTGNIA
+744 YWENFTKKTGNIA
-757 RTLNDRLKEL
+757 RTLNNRLKMI
-767 FGKNPEIF
+767 FDKNPEF
-775 DNFLTSL
+775 FHDFLDSL
-782 RGNIHQNIKEEEAL
+782 RENIHQNIKEDEAL
-796 DMIISHVIT
+796 DMITSHIIT
-805 KPIFDAIFG
+805 KPIFNALFG
-814 DNIQN
+814 DNIKN

-825 DKMVLKL
+825 DKMVQKL
-832 SDLGLEGETKDLKN
+832 STLGLEGETKDLKN

-853 EAARAKSQKTQQELI
+853 EATHAKSQKSQQELI

-878 AFRKQSEK
+878 AFKKQSEK

-913 TDFNDKNITI
+913 TDFNDQSITI

-933 IARLLSKENDF
+933 IARLLSKENAL

-953 FQKGLFAFDIVLLS
+953 FQKNLFAFDIVLLS

-976 QAAQSRDS
+976 QAAQNRDS

-1002 EKSAKGVIPGF
+1002 EKTNKGALPLY

-1019 QEIKTTMEKQ
+1019 KDIKDTIEKQ

-1037 PPYSSG
+1037 PPYSAG

-1053 LKHPKLEKRV
+1053 LSHPKLEKLV
-1063 YETYGKNSTSRSV
+1063 YEKYGKNSTAKV
-1076 GNTTRDTL
+1076 GATTRDTL
-1084 IQSIRMASDLLK
+1084 IQSMRMASDVIK
-1096 DKGVLGF
+1096 DKGVIGF

-1122 AKEFSHLYVL
+1122 AKEFSRLYVL
-1132 NLRGNARTS
+1132 NLRGNQRTS
-1141 GEERKKQG
+1141 GEVSRKEGGK
-1149 DGIFDSGSRA
+1149 IFDSGSRA
-1159 TVAIIFFV
+1159 TIAIIFFV
-1167 KDESVQNSTIHYY
+1167 KDSSVTNNTIHYY

-1191 LNLLAGFENLDSVP
+1191 LNLLAGFENLESVP
-1205 FSEITPNNKGDWINQ
+1205 FKEITPNDKGDWINQ
-1220 REYGFD
+1220 REDGFD
-1226 KLIPLKRDKNQKIF
+1226 KLIPLKRDKTLQNPSVF
-1240 DTIFDLNSNG
+1240 DINSLG
-1250 VKTSRDPWVYNFSPN
+1250 VASGRDPWVYNFSPN
-1265 ALMQSVQ
+1265 ILTQSVQ
-1272 NCIDAYNADLK
+1272 TCIDTYNADLK
-1283 RFNERFREAFKQRTQ
+1283 RFNARFREAFKQRTK
-1298 GIKPADRYKHLS
+1298 GVKSGDLYKQLN
-1310 DQEITTDKTKIAW
+1310 DKEITTDKTKIAW

-1358 YYERELAWSFCLMK
+1358 YYERELAWSFYSMK

-1379 ARNVVINTG
+1379 AQNVVINTG
-1388 VGKVFS
+1388 VGKAFS

-1399 EIPCLDLLH
+1399 EIPCHDLLF

-1432 LNLFRRHYQDNAIVE
+1432 LNLFRRHYKDNAITE
-1447 EEIFYYIYAIFHHKG
+1447 EEIFYYIYAVLHHKG

-1469 SLTKEDP
+1469 SLAKEAP
-1476 RIALSKDF
+1476 RIALSEDF
-1484 KELSILGE
+1484 KELSVLGK
-1492 ELAKLHLN
+1492 ELAELHLN

-1507 TSVAYK
+1507 ESVKYT
-1513 TLMNAEQKDY
+1513 TLMNAEIEGY
-1523 YDVVQMKKDK
+1523 YDVDKMTK
-1533 KGDRIQYNHHITIT
+1533 KGDSILYNQNIAIT
-1547 QIPQKAFDYVVNGK
+1547 QIPKKAFDYVINGK

-1571 SITTDKDSLI
+1571 QKTMDKESLI
-1581 ENNPNHYAGGKYIFE
+1581 ENNPNHYAGGQYVFE

-1601 ITLSVKSVDLIEKI
+1601 IKLSEKSVDLIEKI
-1615 SEKRFE
+1615 SMKRFE

>member
-1 MQEISAYELIKE
+1 MQEISAYKLIKE
-13 KLHAIPNQRHKGS
+13 KLQAIPNQRLKGS
-26 LFEKISKQ
+26 LFEKLSKR
-34 FLQEHDSANEYE
+34 FLIEHDSANEYE
-46 SIDLWYDWKLRGK
+46 SIDLWSDWELRGNK
-59 ERDKG
+59 GDRG
-64 IDIVITTS
+64 IDMVITTAS
-72 NKEYIAVQCK
+72 KEYIAVQCK
-82 FHQNS
+82 FHQDS
-87 VSYNDI
+87 ISYNDI
-93 SPFLTQLLSGHKLQ
+93 STFLSQLQ
-107 NGVGGVKFK
+107 AGVGEVRFK

-121 STSNLTSEALKAIEQ
+121 STSHLTRAALEEIEQ

-157 RIDWEKFDPTKTE
+157 RIDWEKFDPTQTQGE
-170 DEIPLCDKKRPRP
+170 LPLYDKKKPRT
-183 HQTEA
+183 HQQEA
-188 IEKTKEYFSDPKNA
+188 INATKEYFSDPKNA

-255 YASIVCSDDKTGQS
+255 YASIVCSDDKVG
-269 KKNKSKNEDNDD
+269 KSKNEDNDD
-281 IKFSELPIKAST
+281 IKFSELPIKSST
-293 RLEDILSAYERAQK
+293 RLEDILSTYEKAQK

-330 GLNGIDLIICDEA
+330 GLGGIDLIICDEA
-343 HRTVGAMYST
+343 HRTVGAMYSS

-367 DENIKAKKR
+367 DTNIKAKKR

-395 EKDNVIYSMDDA
+395 ESDNVIYSMDDEEI
-407 QTFGEEIYT
+407 FGEEIYT
-416 LNFERAIALDLLTD
+416 LNFSKAIALDLLTD
-430 YKVIILAVRSENLSG
+430 YKVIILAVRKENLSG

-451 KKISQLE
+451 KRISQLK

-481 KGLAKQDLIALDEEN
+481 KGLAKQDLIVLDKEN

-502 QNKADTFVSQ
+502 QNQYDTAPSQ
-512 RAISF
+512 RAINF

-550 QIKIDHVDGTMNCK
+550 KISIDHIDGTMNCK
-564 DRLEKLEKLNEFQP
+564 ERLEKLEELNEFQP

-599 DSVIFFDGRSAMVDI
+599 DSIVFFDGKSAMVDI

-626 NKKRG
+626 RKKRG

-637 ALRESEIKNLDE
+637 ALEESEIENLDE
-649 AVKNTNFQNIWKVL
+649 AVNNTNFKNIWKVI

-668 HDSSLVDEAT
+668 HDPSLVDEAT
-678 FREKIKIFGSD
+678 FKEKIKIFGSD
-689 DASNLDDEEELQ
+689 DGKKQSDE
-701 KDKTEQS
+701 
-708 PNDPKQA
+708 
-715 QKTLFDAIL
+715 KTLFDAIL
-724 LQDLAN
+724 LQDLAD
-730 AVYNVMPTKLGDRN
+730 AMYNVMPTKLGDRN
-744 YWENFAKKTGNIA
+744 YWENFTKKTGNIA
-757 RTLNDRLKEL
+757 RTLNNRLKMIFE
-767 FGKNPEIF
+767 KNPEF
-775 DNFLTSL
+775 FHGFLTSL
-782 RGNIHQNIKEEEAL
+782 RENIHQNIKEEEAL
-796 DMIISHVIT
+796 DMITSHIIT
-805 KPIFDAIFG
+805 KPIFDALFG

-825 DKMVLKL
+825 DKMVEKL
-832 SDLGLEGETKDLKN
+832 STLGLEGETKDLKN

-853 EAARAKSQKTQQELI
+853 EAAHAKSQKSQQELI

-878 AFRKQSEK
+878 AFKKQSEK

-913 TDFNDKNITI
+913 TDFNDQSITI

-933 IARLLSKENDF
+933 IARLLSKENAL

-953 FQKGLFAFDIVLLS
+953 FQKNLFAFDIVLLS

-976 QAAQSRDS
+976 QAAQNRDS
-984 SLKNFKNIALTD
+984 SLTNFKNIALTD

-1002 EKSAKGVIPGF
+1002 EKTNKGGVLPLY

-1037 PPYSSG
+1037 PPYSAG

-1053 LKHPKLEKRV
+1053 LTHPKLEKRV
-1063 YETYGKNSTSRSV
+1063 YEKYGKNSASRNV
-1076 GNTTRDTL
+1076 GKTTRDAL

-1096 DKGVLGF
+1096 DRGVIGF

-1108 FIDSKSADG
+1108 FIDSKSSDG

-1132 NLRGNARTS
+1132 NLRGNQRTS
-1141 GEERKKQG
+1141 GEMSRKEGGK
-1149 DGIFDSGSRA
+1149 IFDSGSRA
-1159 TVAIIFFV
+1159 TIAVIFFV
-1167 KDESVQNSTIHYY
+1167 KDKSVTNNTIHYY
-1180 EVEDYLKREAK
+1180 DIGDYLKREEK
-1191 LNLLAGFENLDSVP
+1191 LYRLAQFENLDLVP
-1205 FSEITPNNKGDWINQ
+1205 FEKITPNTKGDWINQ
-1220 REYGFD
+1220 RDDDFE
-1226 KLIPLKRDKNQKIF
+1226 KLIPLKRDKKLKIF
-1240 DTIFDLNSNG
+1240 DTIFDLNSPG
-1250 VKTSRDPWVYNFSPN
+1250 VASGRDPWVYNFSPN
-1265 ALMQSVQ
+1265 ALMQSAQ
-1272 NCIDAYNADLK
+1272 NCIDTYNADLK
-1283 RFNERFREAFKQRTQ
+1283 RFNERFREAFKQRTK
-1298 GIKPADRYKHLS
+1298 GVKS
-1310 DQEITTDKTKIAW
+1310 DQLYKNLNDKEITTDKTKIAW
-1323 VQNLKT
+1323 TDGLKNH
-1329 QLIKGKKL
+1329 LIKNTNL
-1337 DDFSQEKISV
+1337 QESREKRIR
-1347 SLYRPFNKQYF
+1347 LAMYRPFNKQWLYWDKDWICRQ
-1358 YYERELAWSFCLMK
+1358 REFS

-1379 ARNVVINTG
+1379 AQNVVINTG
-1388 VGKVFS
+1388 VGNGKIFS
-1394 ALISS
+1394 ALIS
-1399 EIPCLDLLH
+1399 DLISDLSLISP
-1408 HNQAYPLYYYDD
+1408 NQAYPLYYYDD
-1420 LGNRYNAISGYA
+1420 LGNRHCAISGYA
-1432 LNLFRRHYQDNAIVE
+1432 INLFRKHYGDNLIAE

-1469 SLTKEDP
+1469 SLAKEAP
-1476 RIALSKDF
+1476 RIALSEDF
-1484 KELSILGE
+1484 KELSVLGK
-1492 ELAKLHLN
+1492 ELAELHLN

-1507 TSVAYK
+1507 TSVKYT
-1513 TLMNAEQKDY
+1513 TLMNAGMEGY
-1523 YDVVQMKKDK
+1523 YDVDKMKKDK
-1533 KGDRIQYNHHITIT
+1533 KGDSIIYNQNITIT
-1547 QIPQKAFDYVVNGK
+1547 KIPKKAFEYVINGK
-1561 SAIDWVIERY
+1561 SAIDW
-1571 SITTDKDSLI
+1571 
-1581 ENNPNHYAGGKYIFE
+1581 G
-1596 LLCRV
+1596 
-1601 ITLSVKSVDLIEKI
+1601 
-1615 SEKRFE
+1615 

>member
-1 MQEISAYELIKE
+1 MQEISAYKLIKE
-13 KLHAIPNQRHKGS
+13 KLHAIPNLRHKGS

-46 SIDLWYDWKLRGK
+46 SIDLWNDWELRGN

-64 IDIVITTS
+64 IDIVIQTTS
-72 NKEYIAVQCK
+72 KEYIAVQCK

-87 VSYNDI
+87 ISYNDI
-93 SPFLTQLLSGHKLQ
+93 SPFLTQLLSG
-107 NGVGGVKFK
+107 VGEVRFK

-188 IEKTKEYFSDPKNA
+188 IKATKEYFSNPKNT

-223 ALDPKIT
+223 ALEPKIT

-269 KKNKSKNEDNDD
+269 KNEDNDD
-281 IKFSELPIKAST
+281 IKFSELPLKPST
-293 RLEDILSAYERAQK
+293 RLEDILSAYKKAQK

-343 HRTVGAMYST
+343 HRTVGAMYSS
-353 NERDDKNAFTLCHS
+353 NERDDKNAFMLCHS
-367 DENIKAKKR
+367 DENIKATKR

-395 EKDNVIYSMDDA
+395 ESDNVIYSMDDA
-407 QTFGEEIYT
+407 DTFGEEIYT
-416 LNFERAIALDLLTD
+416 LHFSKAIALDLLTD
-430 YKVIILAVRSENLSG
+430 YKVIILAVRKENLSG

-481 KGLAKQDLIALDEEN
+481 KGLAKQDLIVLDEKN

-502 QNKADTFVSQ
+502 QNQYDTAPSQ

-550 QIKIDHVDGTMNCK
+550 KISIDHVDGTMNCK
-564 DRLEKLEKLNEFQP
+564 DRLEKLEELNKFEP

-599 DSVIFFDGRSAMVDI
+599 DSVIFFDGKSAMVDI

-637 ALRESEIKNLDE
+637 ALEESEIQNLDE
-649 AVKNTNFQNIWKVL
+649 AVNNTNFQNIWKVI

-668 HDSSLVDEAT
+668 HDPSLVDEAT
-678 FREKIKIFGSD
+678 FKEKIKIFGSD
-689 DASNLDDEEELQ
+689 DGKKQNDE
-701 KDKTEQS
+701 
-708 PNDPKQA
+708 
-715 QKTLFDAIL
+715 KTLFDAIL
-724 LQDLAN
+724 LQDLAD
-730 AVYNVMPTKLGDRN
+730 AMYNVMPTKLGDRN
-744 YWENFAKKTGNIA
+744 YWENFTKKTGNIA
-757 RTLNDRLKEL
+757 RTLNERLKDIFE
-767 FGKNPEIF
+767 KNPEIF
-775 DNFLTSL
+775 HGFLDSL

-796 DMIISHVIT
+796 DMITSHIIT

-853 EAARAKSQKTQQELI
+853 EATHAKSQKSQQELI

-913 TDFNDKNITI
+913 TDFNDQSITI

-933 IARLLSKENDF
+933 IARLLSKENDL

-976 QAAQSRDS
+976 QAAQNRDS

-1019 QEIKTTMEKQ
+1019 QEIKTTMGKQ

-1053 LKHPKLEKRV
+1053 LSHPKLEKWV
-1063 YETYGKNSTSRSV
+1063 YETYGKNSTAKM
-1076 GNTTRDTL
+1076 GKTTRDTL
-1084 IQSIRMASDLLK
+1084 IQSIRMASDVVK
-1096 DKGVLGF
+1096 DKGVVGF

-1122 AKEFSHLYVL
+1122 AKDFSHLYVL

-1159 TVAIIFFV
+1159 TVAVVFFV
-1167 KDESVQNSTIHYY
+1167 KDKDAPNHTIFYY

-1191 LNLLAGFENLDSVP
+1191 LNWLAGFENLESVP
-1205 FSEITPNNKGDWINQ
+1205 FKEITPNNKGDWINQ
-1220 REYGFD
+1220 RNDDFE

-1240 DTIFDLNSNG
+1240 NTIFDLNSNG
-1250 VKTSRDPWVYNFSPN
+1250 VATNRDPWVYNFSPKI
-1265 ALMQSVQ
+1265 LKQSVQ
-1272 NCIDAYNADLK
+1272 NCIETYNADLK
-1283 RFNERFREAFKQRTQ
+1283 RFNEVFREAFKQRTK
-1298 GIKPADRYKHLS
+1298 GIKPADRYKHLN

-1323 VQNLKT
+1323 TRSLKKGFIKNENLPESGMERVR
-1329 QLIKGKKL
+1329 LA
-1337 DDFSQEKISV
+1337 
-1347 SLYRPFNKQYF
+1347 LYRPFNKQWLYWDKTWNEEQ
-1358 YYERELAWSFCLMK
+1358 YQLP

-1388 VGKVFS
+1388 MGNGKDFS
-1394 ALISS
+1394 ALVSDA
-1399 EIPCLDLLH
+1399 IPDSH
-1408 HNQAYPLYYYDD
+1408 FIGDTQAYPLYYYDD

-1432 LNLFRRHYQDNAIVE
+1432 LNLFRRHYGDNLIAE

-1469 SLTKEDP
+1469 SLAKEAP
-1476 RIALSKDF
+1476 RIALSEDF
-1484 KELSILGE
+1484 KELSVLGK
-1492 ELAKLHLN
+1492 ELAELHLN

-1507 TSVAYK
+1507 TSVK
-1513 TLMNAEQKDY
+1513 HNLLENAEVEGY

-1533 KGDRIQYNHHITIT
+1533 KGDRIIYNHHITIT
-1547 QIPQKAFDYVVNGK
+1547 NIPKKAFDYVVNGK

-1571 SITTDKDSLI
+1571 QKTMDKESLI
-1581 ENNPNHYAGGKYIFE
+1581 ENNPNHYAGGKYVFE

-1601 ITLSVKSVDLIEKI
+1601 IKLSEKSVDLIEKI

>member
-13 KLHAIPNQRHKGS
+13 KLHAIPNLRHKGS

-46 SIDLWYDWKLRGK
+46 SIDLWYDWELRGK

-64 IDIVITTS
+64 IDIVIQTTS
-72 NKEYIAVQCK
+72 KEYIAVQCK

-87 VSYNDI
+87 ISYNDI
-93 SPFLTQLLSGHKLQ
+93 SPFLTQLLSG
-107 NGVGGVKFK
+107 VGEIKFK

-188 IEKTKEYFSDPKNA
+188 IEETKKYFSDPKNA

-269 KKNKSKNEDNDD
+269 KNEDNDD
-281 IKFSELPIKAST
+281 IKFSELPLKPST
-293 RLEDILSAYERAQK
+293 RLEDILSAYEKAQK

-367 DENIKAKKR
+367 DENIKATKR

-395 EKDNVIYSMDDA
+395 ESDNVIYSMDDA

-481 KGLAKQDLIALDEEN
+481 KGLAKQDVIALDDEN
-496 KEDHNL
+496 KEDNDL
-502 QNKADTFVSQ
+502 KNKADTFVSQ

-517 CKSINTSKN
+517 CKSIQTSKN
-526 IKDSFETIMECYD
+526 ITDSFQTIMECYD

-550 QIKIDHVDGTMNCK
+550 KINIDHVDGTMNCK
-564 DRLEKLEKLNEFQP
+564 ERLDKLENLNQFEP

-599 DSVIFFDGRSAMVDI
+599 DSVIFFDGKSAMVDI

-637 ALRESEIKNLDE
+637 ALRESEIQNLDE

-757 RTLNDRLKEL
+757 KTLNNRLKEL

-796 DMIISHVIT
+796 DMITSHVIT

-853 EAARAKSQKTQQELI
+853 EAARAKSQKSQQELI

-913 TDFNDKNITI
+913 TDFNDQNITI

-933 IARLLSKENDF
+933 IARLLSKENNL

-976 QAAQSRDS
+976 QAAQNRDS

-1002 EKSAKGVIPGF
+1002 EKNDKGVIPGF

-1037 PPYSSG
+1037 PPYSAG

-1053 LKHPKLEKRV
+1053 LSHPKLEKWV
-1063 YETYGKNSTSRSV
+1063 YDTYGKNSTAQNKNS
-1076 GNTTRDTL
+1076 TQDTL

-1122 AKEFSHLYVL
+1122 AKDFSHLYAL
-1132 NLRGNARTS
+1132 NLRGNQRTS
-1141 GEERKKQG
+1141 GEVLKKEG
-1149 DGIFDSGSRA
+1149 GKIFDSGSRV
-1159 TVAIIFFV
+1159 TVAVIFFV
-1167 KDESVQNSTIHYY
+1167 KDESVQNSAIHYY

-1205 FSEITPNNKGDWINQ
+1205 FKEIVPNDKGDWINQ
-1220 REYGFD
+1220 RNDDFE
-1226 KLIPLKRDKNQKIF
+1226 KLIPLKRDKTLKIF
-1240 DTIFDLNSNG
+1240 NTIFDLNSNG
-1250 VKTSRDPWVYNFSPN
+1250 VVSGRDPWVYNFSPN
-1265 ALMQSVQ
+1265 ALSKSVQ
-1272 NCIDAYNADLK
+1272 NCIDTYNADLK
-1283 RFNERFREAFKQRTQ
+1283 RFNERFREAFKQRT
-1298 GIKPADRYKHLS
+1298 KDVKKAELYKHLN

-1323 VQNLKT
+1323 TDGLKNKLIRNENLPESGMERVR
-1329 QLIKGKKL
+1329 LA
-1337 DDFSQEKISV
+1337 
-1347 SLYRPFNKQYF
+1347 LYRPFNKQWLYWDKDLINRQGRF
-1358 YYERELAWSFCLMK
+1358 P

-1379 ARNVVINTG
+1379 ARNVVINTTTRN
-1388 VGKVFS
+1388 FCS
-1394 ALISS
+1394 LIGDA
-1399 EIPCLDLLH
+1399 IPDTH
-1408 HNQAYPLYYYDD
+1408 FIGDANAYPLYYYDD
-1420 LGNRYNAISGYA
+1420 LGNRHDAISGYA
-1432 LNLFRRHYQDNAIVE
+1432 LNLFRRHYKDNAIVE
-1447 EEIFYYIYAIFHHKG
+1447 EQIFYYIYAIFHHKG

-1469 SLTKEDP
+1469 SLAKEAP
-1476 RIALSKDF
+1476 RIALSEDF
-1484 KELSILGE
+1484 KELSVLGKK
-1492 ELAKLHLN
+1492 LAELHLN

-1507 TSVAYK
+1507 TSVEYN
-1513 TLMNAEQKDY
+1513 LLESAEVEGY

-1547 QIPQKAFDYVVNGK
+1547 QIPKRAFDYVVNGK

-1571 SITTDKDSLI
+1571 SIATDKDSLI
-1581 ENNPNHYAGGKYIFE
+1581 ENNPNHYAGGQYVFE

-1601 ITLSVKSVDLIEKI
+1601 IKLSEKSVDLIEKI

>member
-1 MQEISAYELIKE
+1 
-13 KLHAIPNQRHKGS
+13 
-26 LFEKISKQ
+26 
-34 FLQEHDSANEYE
+34 
-46 SIDLWYDWKLRGK
+46 
-59 ERDKG
+59 
-64 IDIVITTS
+64 
-72 NKEYIAVQCK
+72 
-82 FHQNS
+82 
-87 VSYNDI
+87 
-93 SPFLTQLLSGHKLQ
+93 
-107 NGVGGVKFK
+107 
-116 KGIII
+116 
-121 STSNLTSEALKAIEQ
+121 
-136 IRSTGM
+136 
-142 GIDIDEITEEDFIYS
+142 
-157 RIDWEKFDPTKTE
+157 
-170 DEIPLCDKKRPRP
+170 
-183 HQTEA
+183 
-188 IEKTKEYFSDPKNA
+188 
-202 RGKLIMACGT
+202 
-212 GKTYTSLKIME
+212 
-223 ALDPKIT
+223 
-230 LFLAPSIALLSQ
+230 
-242 TFREYAQEKSEPF
+242 
-255 YASIVCSDDKTGQS
+255 
-269 KKNKSKNEDNDD
+269 
-281 IKFSELPIKAST
+281 
-293 RLEDILSAYERAQK
+293 
-307 ENKRFII
+307 
-314 FSTYQSALR
+314 
-323 IKEAQEA
+323 
-330 GLNGIDLIICDEA
+330 
-343 HRTVGAMYST
+343 
-353 NERDDKNAFTLCHS
+353 
-367 DENIKAKKR
+367 
-376 LYMTATPK
+376 
-384 VYSESSKAKAK
+384 
-395 EKDNVIYSMDDA
+395 
-407 QTFGEEIYT
+407 
-416 LNFERAIALDLLTD
+416 
-430 YKVIILAVRSENLSG
+430 
-445 VTNSVN
+445 
-451 KKISQLE
+451 
-458 AKGTKLDK
+458 
-466 KLINNEFVCKIVGTH
+466 
-481 KGLAKQDLIALDEEN
+481 
-496 KEDHNL
+496 
-502 QNKADTFVSQ
+502 
-512 RAISF
+512 
-517 CKSINTSKN
+517 
-526 IKDSFETIMECYD
+526 MECYD

-550 QIKIDHVDGTMNCK
+550 QINIDHVDGTMNCK
-564 DRLEKLEKLNEFQP
+564 ERLDKLEELNKFEP
-578 NTCKVLSNARC
+578 NICKVLSNARC

-678 FREKIKIFGSD
+678 FKEKIKIFGSN
-689 DASNLDDEEELQ
+689 DASNPDDEEELQ
-701 KDKTEQS
+701 KDKTEHQ
-708 PNDPKQA
+708 NDPKEA

-757 RTLNDRLKEL
+757 RTLNERLKEL

-782 RGNIHQNIKEEEAL
+782 RGNIHQSIKEEEAL
-796 DMIISHVIT
+796 DMIISHIIT

-853 EAARAKSQKTQQELI
+853 EAARAKSQKSQQELI

-933 IARLLSKENDF
+933 IARLLSKENNL

-953 FQKGLFAFDIVLLS
+953 FQNHLFAFDIVLLS

-976 QAAQSRDS
+976 QAAQNRDS

-1002 EKSAKGVIPGF
+1002 EKNDKGAFPLF
-1013 EDLKEN
+1013 ADLKEN
-1019 QEIKTTMEKQ
+1019 KEIKTTLADQKIQ
-1029 NIRVIIGN
+1029 VIIGN

-1053 LKHPKLEKRV
+1053 LTHPKLEKWV
-1063 YETYGKNSTSRSV
+1063 YETYGKNSTAKV
-1076 GNTTRDTL
+1076 GATTRDTL
-1084 IQSIRMASDLLK
+1084 IHSIRMASDVLK

-1117 FRKCV
+1117 FRKRV
-1122 AKEFSHLYVL
+1122 AQDFSHLYVL

-1159 TVAIIFFV
+1159 TVAVIFFV
-1167 KDESVQNSTIHYY
+1167 KDESVENSAIHYY

-1191 LNLLAGFENLDSVP
+1191 LNSLANFENLDSVP
-1205 FSEITPNNKGDWINQ
+1205 FKEITPNDKGDWINQ
-1220 REYGFD
+1220 RNDDFE
-1226 KLIPLKRDKNQKIF
+1226 KLIPLKRDKKLKIF
-1240 DTIFDLNSNG
+1240 DTIFDLDSNG
-1250 VKTSRDPWVYNFSPN
+1250 VVTGCDPWVYNFSQKT
-1265 ALMQSVQ
+1265 LMQSVQ
-1272 NCIDAYNADLK
+1272 NCIDTYNADLK
-1283 RFNERFREAFKQRTQ
+1283 RFNERYREAFKQRTK

-1310 DQEITTDKTKIAW
+1310 DREITTDKTKIAW
-1323 VQNLKT
+1323 TDGLKNK
-1329 QLIKGKKL
+1329 LIKNENL
-1337 DDFSQEKISV
+1337 PESSMERV
-1347 SLYRPFNKQYF
+1347 RLALYRPFNKQWLYWDKDLIARQRRF
-1358 YYERELAWSFCLMK
+1358 S

-1379 ARNVVINTG
+1379 TRNVVINTG
-1388 VGKVFS
+1388 CGNGKDFS
-1394 ALISS
+1394 ALVSDFISDHS
-1399 EIPCLDLLH
+1399 LISP
-1408 HNQAYPLYYYDD
+1408 NQAYPLYYYDD

-1432 LNLFRRHYQDNAIVE
+1432 LNLFRRHYKDNAITE

-1469 SLTKEDP
+1469 SLAKEAP
-1476 RIALSKDF
+1476 RIALSEDF
-1484 KELSILGE
+1484 KELSILGK

-1507 TSVAYK
+1507 TSVK
-1513 TLMNAEQKDY
+1513 HNLLENAGMEGY
-1523 YDVVQMKKDK
+1523 YDVVKMTK
-1533 KGDRIQYNHHITIT
+1533 KGDRIIYNDHITIT
-1547 QIPQKAFDYVVNGK
+1547 QIPKKAFDYVINGK

-1581 ENNPNHYAGGKYIFE
+1581 ENNPNDYAGGKYIFE

>member
-1 MQEISAYELIKE
+1 MQEISAYELIKQ
-13 KLHAIPNQRHKGS
+13 KLHAIPNLRHKGS

-34 FLQEHDSANEYE
+34 FLLEHDSANEYE
-46 SIDLWYDWKLRGK
+46 SIDLWYDWELRGN
-59 ERDKG
+59 ERDRG

-87 VSYNDI
+87 ISYNDI
-93 SPFLTQLLSGHKLQ
+93 SPFLTQLQS
-107 NGVGGVKFK
+107 GVGEVRFK

-170 DEIPLCDKKRPRP
+170 DEIPLCDKKKPRS
-183 HQTEA
+183 HQIEA
-188 IEKTKEYFSDPKNA
+188 INATKEYFSDPKNA

-242 TFREYAQEKSEPF
+242 TFREYVQEKSEPF
-255 YASIVCSDDKTGQS
+255 YASIVCSDDKVGQ
-269 KKNKSKNEDNDD
+269 SKNEDNDD
-281 IKFSELPIKAST
+281 IKFSELPLKPST
-293 RLEDILSAYERAQK
+293 RLEDILSTYEKAQK

-343 HRTVGAMYST
+343 HRTVGAMYSN
-353 NERDDKNAFTLCHS
+353 NERNDKNAFTLCHS

-395 EKDNVIYSMDDA
+395 ESDNVIYSMDDEEI
-407 QTFGEEIYT
+407 FGEEIYT

-430 YKVIILAVRSENLSG
+430 YKVIILAVRKENLSG

-481 KGLAKQDLIALDEEN
+481 KGLAKQDVIALDDEN
-496 KEDHNL
+496 KEDNDL
-502 QNKADTFVSQ
+502 KNKADTFVSQ

-517 CKSINTSKN
+517 CKSIQTSKN

-550 QIKIDHVDGTMNCK
+550 KISIDHVDGTMNCK
-564 DRLEKLEKLNEFQP
+564 ERLDKLENLNQFKP

-637 ALRESEIKNLDE
+637 ALEESEIKNLDE
-649 AVKNTNFQNIWKVL
+649 AVNNTNFKNIWKVI

-668 HDSSLVDEAT
+668 HDPSLVDEAT
-678 FREKIKIFGSD
+678 FKEKIKIFGSD
-689 DASNLDDEEELQ
+689 DASNPDDEEELQ

-708 PNDPKQA
+708 DPKQA

-757 RTLNDRLKEL
+757 RTLNERLKDI

-782 RGNIHQNIKEEEAL
+782 RSNIHQSIKEEEAL
-796 DMIISHVIT
+796 DMITSHIIT

-853 EAARAKSQKTQQELI
+853 EATHAKSQKSQQELI

-913 TDFNDKNITI
+913 TDFNDQNITI

-933 IARLLSKENDF
+933 IARLLSKENNL

-976 QAAQSRDS
+976 QAAQNRDS
-984 SLKNFKNIALTD
+984 SLTNFKNIALTD

-1002 EKSAKGVIPGF
+1002 EKTNKGVFPLF

-1019 QEIKTTMEKQ
+1019 KGIKDTLADQ

-1037 PPYSSG
+1037 PPYSAG
-1043 AKSENDNNQN
+1043 QKSQNDNNQN
-1053 LKHPKLEKRV
+1053 LSHPKLEKLV
-1063 YETYGKNSTSRSV
+1063 YETYGKNSTAKV
-1076 GNTTRDTL
+1076 GATTRDTL
-1084 IQSIRMASDLLK
+1084 IHSIRMASDLLR
-1096 DKGVLGF
+1096 DRGVVGF

-1108 FIDSKSADG
+1108 FIDSKSTDG

-1122 AKEFSHLYVL
+1122 AQEFSHLYVL
-1132 NLRGNARTS
+1132 NLRGDLNGKIS
-1141 GEERKKQG
+1141 KIKEGEGENIFGVRV
-1149 DGIFDSGSRA
+1149 GIA
-1159 TVAIIFFV
+1159 VIFFV
-1167 KDESVQNSTIHYY
+1167 KDESVQNSAISITM
-1180 EVEDYLKREAK
+1180 KW
-1191 LNLLAGFENLDSVP
+1191 
-1205 FSEITPNNKGDWINQ
+1205 EIT
-1220 REYGFD
+1220 
-1226 KLIPLKRDKNQKIF
+1226 
-1240 DTIFDLNSNG
+1240 
-1250 VKTSRDPWVYNFSPN
+1250 
-1265 ALMQSVQ
+1265 
-1272 NCIDAYNADLK
+1272 
-1283 RFNERFREAFKQRTQ
+1283 
-1298 GIKPADRYKHLS
+1298 
-1310 DQEITTDKTKIAW
+1310 
-1323 VQNLKT
+1323 
-1329 QLIKGKKL
+1329 
-1337 DDFSQEKISV
+1337 
-1347 SLYRPFNKQYF
+1347 
-1358 YYERELAWSFCLMK
+1358 
-1372 KIFPDKS
+1372 
-1379 ARNVVINTG
+1379 
-1388 VGKVFS
+1388 
-1394 ALISS
+1394 
-1399 EIPCLDLLH
+1399 
-1408 HNQAYPLYYYDD
+1408 
-1420 LGNRYNAISGYA
+1420 
-1432 LNLFRRHYQDNAIVE
+1432 
-1447 EEIFYYIYAIFHHKG
+1447 
-1462 YLEKYKN
+1462 
-1469 SLTKEDP
+1469 
-1476 RIALSKDF
+1476 
-1484 KELSILGE
+1484 
-1492 ELAKLHLN
+1492 
-1500 YESGEMH
+1500 
-1507 TSVAYK
+1507 
-1513 TLMNAEQKDY
+1513 
-1523 YDVVQMKKDK
+1523 
-1533 KGDRIQYNHHITIT
+1533 
-1547 QIPQKAFDYVVNGK
+1547 
-1561 SAIDWVIERY
+1561 
-1571 SITTDKDSLI
+1571 
-1581 ENNPNHYAGGKYIFE
+1581 
-1596 LLCRV
+1596 
-1601 ITLSVKSVDLIEKI
+1601 
-1615 SEKRFE
+1615 